1 MVLISLKEYEDLTGD
16 RGLDAHAEL
25 LSHAGTGFGGML
37 LLLPVAIL
45 YYLLYSN
52 SFICRFTSSVS
63 FSLLSSRAFLS
74 AVSPDLSHNQTLA
87 ASNISPT
94 ADAPQTLKQK
104 KRKKQSATQTVK
116 SQSHFRRRKHNDR
129 SHELPILLQSDAI
142 STSMNQAINYQKK
155 EENCRK
161 SDLILSNYSLGNIT
175 ATHARTIR

>member
-52 SFICRFTSSVS
+52 SFMCRFTSSVS
-63 FSLLSSRAFLS
+63 FSLLYFPRLPPPFSQPNPSSKQHF
-74 AVSPDLSHNQTLA
+74 SHCRCTPNPKTE
-87 ASNISPT
+87 
-94 ADAPQTLKQK
+94 KG
-104 KRKKQSATQTVK
+104 KKQNATQTVK
-116 SQSHFRRRKHNDR
+116 SQNHFRRRKHNDR
-129 SHELPILLQSDAI
+129 THELPILLQSDAI
-142 STSMNQAINYQKK
+142 STAINQAINYQKK

-161 SDLILSNYSLGNIT
+161 SDLIL
-175 ATHARTIR
+175 